1 MVITIYGRNKAS
13 ITNKLHRQLGEL
25 IKKMTVNI
33 SNHISKLP
41 FEFGKG
47 KILKTLQAPTPQNG
61 QTQTIRQE
69 QPTNFLSVFD
79 HFVGLA
85 LKGLR

>member
-25 IKKMTVNI
+25 IKEITVNI

-47 KILKTLQAPTPQNG
+47 KIFPFKSQPHKMVRH
-61 QTQTIRQE
+61 TQTIRQE
-69 QPTNFLSVFD
+69 QPTNCLSVFD